1 MASKNPSKALLD
13 KVLERI
19 LQVTQPHQIILFGS
33 AARNQMSEH
42 SDLDLLVI
50 VPKGV
55 HRRHTA
61 QSIYQN
67 LVGLGF
73 AADIIVVTEEDVK
86 LYRQAPGLVIKSA
99 LDEGITLYAA

>member
-1 MASKNPSKALLD
+1 MASNNPSKALLGEL
-13 KVLERI
+13 LERI
-19 LQVTQPHQIILFGS
+19 LQVVQPLRIILFGS
-33 AARNQMSEH
+33 AARNQMEEH

-50 VPKGV
+50 VPKDV
-55 HRRHTA
+55 HRRQTA

-73 AADIIVVTEEDVK
+73 AVDVVVVTEEDVK

-99 LDEGITLYAA
+99 MDEGITLYAA